1 MSDNYR
7 VTSSTARLLQAAAEV
22 VGGEK
27 ALANELG
34 ISEKLL
40 SRFMADLISLPDPLF
55 LRAVDI
61 VLDRQHSELG
71 LPGLPAAPSPED
83 PAT

>member
-7 VTSSTARLLQAAAEV
+7 MSSSTARLLQAAAEV

-40 SRFMADLISLPDPLF
+40 SKFMADFISLPDPLF

-61 VLDRQHSELG
+61 VLDRRQSELR
-71 LPGLPAAPSPED
+71 LAVLSSAPSSED

>member
-1 MSDNYR
+1 MSANYR
-7 VTSSTARLLQAAAEV
+7 WSSSTARLLQAAAEV

-27 ALANELG
+27 ALAKELG

-40 SRFMADLISLPDPLF
+40 SKFMADSISLPDPLF

-71 LPGLPAAPSPED
+71 LPGLAPASSPED

>member
-1 MSDNYR
+1 M
-7 VTSSTARLLQAAAEV
+7 TSCTARLLQAAAEV

-40 SRFMADLISLPDPLF
+40 SRFMTDFISLPDPLF
-55 LRAVDI
+55 LKAVDI

-71 LPGLPAAPSPED
+71 LAVRSPVPSPGD
-83 PAT
+83 SAT

>member
-1 MSDNYR
+1 M
-7 VTSSTARLLQAAAEV
+7 TSCTARLLQAAAEV

-40 SRFMADLISLPDPLF
+40 AKFMADSISLPDALF

-61 VLDRQHSELG
+61 VLAHQQFELG
-71 LPGLPAAPSPED
+71 LPGLSPAPFPED

>member
-1 MSDNYR
+1 M
-7 VTSSTARLLQAAAEV
+7 TSSTARLLQAAADV
-22 VGGEK
+22 VGGKK

-40 SRFMADLISLPDPLF
+40 SRFMADSVSLPDALF

-61 VLDRQHSELG
+61 VLADQQFKLG
-71 LPGLPAAPSPED
+71 LPGLSPAPSAED

>member
-1 MSDNYR
+1 M
-7 VTSSTARLLQAAAEV
+7 TSNTVRLLQAAADV

-27 ALANELG
+27 ALARELG

-40 SRFMADLISLPDPLF
+40 SRFMTDFVSLPDPLF

-61 VLDRQHSELG
+61 VLDRQQSELG
-71 LPGLPAAPSPED
+71 LRVMSASPSPED
-83 PAT
+83 PAP

>member
-1 MSDNYR
+1 M
-7 VTSSTARLLQAAAEV
+7 TSNTVRLLQAAADI
-22 VGGEK
+22 VGGKK

-40 SRFMADLISLPDPLF
+40 AKFMADSISLPDALY

-61 VLDRQHSELG
+61 VFSHQQFELG
-71 LPGLPAAPSPED
+71 LPGLSPASSSED

>member
-1 MSDNYR
+1 MR
-7 VTSSTARLLQAAAEV
+7 SSTARLLQAAAEI
-22 VGGEK
+22 VGGER

-40 SRFMADLISLPDPLF
+40 SRFMADFISLPDPLF
-55 LRAVDI
+55 LRVADI
-61 VLDRQHSELG
+61 VLDHQQSELG
-71 LPGLPAAPSPED
+71 LGGLSPGQCPED

>member
-1 MSDNYR
+1 M
-7 VTSSTARLLQAAAEV
+7 TSCTARLLQAAAEV

-40 SRFMADLISLPDPLF
+40 SRFMADFISLPDPLF

-71 LPGLPAAPSPED
+71 LPGLSPAPSPED